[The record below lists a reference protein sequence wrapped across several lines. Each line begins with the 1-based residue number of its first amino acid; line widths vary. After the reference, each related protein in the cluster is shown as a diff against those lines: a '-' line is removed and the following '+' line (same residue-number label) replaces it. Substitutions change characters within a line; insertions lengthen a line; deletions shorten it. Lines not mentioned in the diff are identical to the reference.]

1 MRLSHV
7 KPSDE
12 ELRVILESGFVLREA
27 GRLDD
32 ADAVFRGAL
41 ELLPDSDVPRVALG
55 TVELQRGRFSE
66 AQALCEEALALRPAS
81 LYARVHRAESLL
93 FQQRRDEAEEEL
105 REISLAGPRLA
116 ARAHRARPARSRRP
130 DLRGGRATR
139 RGRRQVVPSSSEDAR

>member
-7 KPSDE
+7 RPSDE

-55 TVELQRGRFSE
+55 TVELQRGRFAE
-66 AQALCEEALALRPAS
+66 AQALCEEALRLRPAS

-93 FQQRRDEAEEEL
+93 
-105 REISLAGPRLA
+105 
-116 ARAHRARPARSRRP
+116 ARPEDLQVAHEAR
-130 DLRGGRATR
+130 DLERAEDALGRADQ
-139 RGRRQVVPSSSEDAR
+139 RQSATACR